1 VTAPRVGA
9 TVGDSGVDE
18 TVPERTESDR
28 TRIDPPLPGAT
39 SAGGTVVDR
48 PSPATRIDGTP
59 AAGPGAAT
67 TGYARVNLPPL
78 LAGRFEVIRELPGGA
93 EADVLLCT
101 DRSNGEHRV
110 IKLYRT
116 RGVSLDDDML
126 TRVQH
131 EAGTPHVVR
140 SYEWG
145 EEHSTWYEVQE
156 YVTGGSLGDLI
167 DDEGPLIPL
176 ERTREIFDEL
186 VIALIH
192 IHDLEIVHRDLK
204 PQNVLVRQRHPL
216 DLVLSDFGLATVVDR
231 SRTMRSGSR
240 TPAYGGPE
248 AAWGDVSRGRDWWS
262 VGIMLIELITGEHPF
277 RRPDGS
283 WMEDAEIGSHLST
296 RPIDTSA
303 VTDPRWNRL
312 IRGLLVRDPQDRWGA
327 AEVLRWQAGED
338 APVPEDAAVAGTSTA
353 SIAPYA
359 FDGKVIHTPRE
370 LAGAMS
376 DRWGA
381 ARRLLAGAK
390 ANDTAT
396 ASLQS
401 WLNDHGADRASRIIT
416 EGGSPERRLV
426 RLLVAMDPGLPPSF
440 AGEPMDRAGA
450 SALARRAAA
459 ADPEAMKA
467 LASVYEADAL
477 GAFAAC
483 PGHEDL
489 AEVNAA
495 WRRAMGD
502 VEEGVKELPSAVRTA
517 TGDLIGS
524 ARGATL
530 LACTDER
537 NRTTVHDRAT
547 EASTSTARSVAWFAD
562 HLGRATAERDRLA
575 ADIITI
581 AIAPVAQAEAE
592 EDRLAAAEERR
603 KADEQRHEERRAALA
618 FQTGPARQWLLWPG
632 LFNTLIGTAALA
644 VTIKGQEAIDK
655 WELQHEAQIAEP
667 VQRAHDLA
675 PLLSL
680 CLVVGIACFAFR
692 RVLRSAERPAVL
704 RQAQVVSVI
713 GTCTFPLLIPFGI
726 VHAYSTARSIAQH
739 EGIEGGS
746 RRVRLWGLIGGTLA
760 LFAGIGAV
768 VQQQT
773 NRFDAVAS
781 TWPGAVA
788 SWYYEHWPSGL
799 RPEQIAH
806 HAPLI
811 AVVGGLIAIA
821 GIGGGWASYRNASR
835 TLRRT
840 QIGAAVAG
848 ILLGLILLPVIL
860 TALGFALVAVAYIVG
875 VILALIVG
883 GFILAAI
890 CDEM

>member
-1 VTAPRVGA
+1 
-9 TVGDSGVDE
+9 
-18 TVPERTESDR
+18 
-28 TRIDPPLPGAT
+28 
-39 SAGGTVVDR
+39 
-48 PSPATRIDGTP
+48 
-59 AAGPGAAT
+59 
-67 TGYARVNLPPL
+67 
-78 LAGRFEVIRELPGGA
+78 
-93 EADVLLCT
+93 
-101 DRSNGEHRV
+101 
-110 IKLYRT
+110 
-116 RGVSLDDDML
+116 
-126 TRVQH
+126 
-131 EAGTPHVVR
+131 
-140 SYEWG
+140 
-145 EEHSTWYEVQE
+145 
-156 YVTGGSLGDLI
+156 
-167 DDEGPLIPL
+167 
-176 ERTREIFDEL
+176 
-186 VIALIH
+186 
-192 IHDLEIVHRDLK
+192 
-204 PQNVLVRQRHPL
+204 
-216 DLVLSDFGLATVVDR
+216 
-231 SRTMRSGSR
+231 
-240 TPAYGGPE
+240 
-248 AAWGDVSRGRDWWS
+248 
-262 VGIMLIELITGEHPF
+262 
-277 RRPDGS
+277 
-283 WMEDAEIGSHLST
+283 
-296 RPIDTSA
+296 
-303 VTDPRWNRL
+303 
-312 IRGLLVRDPQDRWGA
+312 
-327 AEVLRWQAGED
+327 
-338 APVPEDAAVAGTSTA
+338 
-353 SIAPYA
+353 
-359 FDGKVIHTPRE
+359 
-370 LAGAMS
+370 
-376 DRWGA
+376 
-381 ARRLLAGAK
+381 
-390 ANDTAT
+390 
-396 ASLQS
+396 
-401 WLNDHGADRASRIIT
+401 
-416 EGGSPERRLV
+416 
-426 RLLVAMDPGLPPSF
+426 
-440 AGEPMDRAGA
+440 MDRAGA